1 VGQLDSAAI
10 LWVKLGE
17 MLLLLVQLPLSQGV
31 PVLMQATT
39 CHHIFTA
46 STTTLLMLL
55 HVN

>member
-1 VGQLDSAAI
+1 
-10 LWVKLGE
+10 

-55 HVN
+55 HVNLKLNFLDY